1 MKFEPGRVDAIV
13 KQFLRKLQIMREDQ
27 ETYPRWIVPVLVVLL
42 FLMPQLL
49 MMLLI
54 ALVIYVAVQLAS
66 EKNGVYSPGKTD
78 AYRWQRV
85 QETRTEERTTVQA
98 PLRQVREEEP
108 QEEDDGWD
116 LLHEEPEEEPEE
128 DSWDLLHEEPEEEP
142 EDDSWDLLHEEPE
155 EGENWSLFPQE
166 PEEEPESVR
175 PEPAAPRRTETEE
188 EDGDSGKV
196 WDMSL
201 DRKEQLKQLEVL
213 REAGIIEGKE
223 YRERKRRIERGR

>member
-42 FLMPQLL
+42 FLLPQLL

-66 EKNGVYSPGKTD
+66 EKNGVHSAGKAD
-78 AYRWQRV
+78 AYRWERV
-85 QETRTEERTTVQA
+85 QETRTEERTSVQV

-108 QEEDDGWD
+108 
-116 LLHEEPEEEPEE
+116 
-128 DSWDLLHEEPEEEP
+128 
-142 EDDSWDLLHEEPE
+142 
-155 EGENWSLFPQE
+155 
-166 PEEEPESVR
+166 
-175 PEPAAPRRTETEE
+175 EE

-223 YRERKRRIERGR
+223 YRERKRRIERSR

>member
-42 FLMPQLL
+42 FLLPQLL

-66 EKNGVYSPGKTD
+66 EKNGVHSAGKAD
-78 AYRWQRV
+78 AYRWERV
-85 QETRTEERTTVQA
+85 QETRTEERTSVQV

-108 QEEDDGWD
+108 EEEDDGWD
-116 LLHEEPEEEPEE
+116 LLHEEREEEPEE
-128 DSWDLLHEEPEEEP
+128 EDDGWDLLHEEPEEEP

-155 EGENWSLFPQE
+155 E
-166 PEEEPESVR
+166 EPESVW
-175 PEPAAPRRTETEE
+175 PEPAAPRQTETEE

-223 YRERKRRIERGR
+223 YRERKRRIERSR